1 MTEWRGG
8 RNSGGEKGGEEEK
21 ESEDREDEDDSSES
35 EEDWVGRK
43 LEVFELS
50 GEYSIEE
57 SETES
62 NELEGEDDFKMWDKA
77 SDWDSNGIWSKD
89 SDCKWDGSE
98 LVGVC
103 KIETAGEDC

>member
-1 MTEWRGG
+1 MTDWRGG

-21 ESEDREDEDDSSES
+21 ESEDREDEGEELEDKMPGEKSSEDEGDSSES
-35 EEDWVGRK
+35 EEDWVGRE

-89 SDCKWDGSE
+89 SDCK
-98 LVGVC
+98 
-103 KIETAGEDC
+103 